1 MRKVWQATA
10 DRLMPRRVLLDVYEY
25 LVLFFGLGFL
35 ACLCLLWSIFAVLL
49 HCVLPERWQRPLGRA
64 AIMAGFRF
72 YLVSLELTRGFRF
85 DLHALDSL
93 RDQGPLIIAPN
104 HPSLLDAVMIL
115 SRLPNVA
122 CILKAALLDNLLFG
136 AGSRLA
142 HYIRNDSPRGMIREA
157 VEDLRRGSHLLLF
170 PEGTRTTRMPINAC
184 KGGIALIAARA
195 GVPIQTVFIETDSAF
210 LGKTWPL
217 FRRAA
222 LPIRYR
228 VRLGR
233 RFVPSDNARVFTAE
247 LEHYYVAELKPL
259 PASARPSKST

>member
-1 MRKVWQATA
+1 MA
-10 DRLMPRRVLLDVYEY
+10 RRALVALYEY

-35 ACLCLLWSIFAVLL
+35 AFLCLSWSILAVFL
-49 HCVLPERWQRPLGRA
+49 HRWLPGRWGRPLGRA

-72 YLVSLELTRGFRF
+72 YLASLELTRGFRF
-85 DLHALDSL
+85 DLRALNSL
-93 RDQGPLIIAPN
+93 RGHGPLIIAPN

-122 CILKAALLDNLLFG
+122 CILKAALMDNILFG

-142 HYIRNDSPRGMIREA
+142 RYIRNDSPRGMIRES
-157 VEDLRRGSHLLLF
+157 VDDLRRGSQLLLF
-170 PEGTRTTRMPINAC
+170 PEGTRTTRTPVNAF
-184 KGGIALIAARA
+184 KGGIGLIAARA
-195 GVPIQTVFIETDSAF
+195 GVPVQTVFIETDSAF

-233 RFVPSDNARVFTAE
+233 RFDPPGDARLFMAE
-247 LEHYYVAELKPL
+247 LERYFAAELKP
-259 PASARPSKST
+259 PAAPPHPATAASESFPQRP

>member
-1 MRKVWQATA
+1 MRKAGPATA
-10 DRLMPRRVLLDVYEY
+10 DWLMPRRALLAAYEY
-25 LVLFFGLGFL
+25 LVLLFGLGFL
-35 ACLCLLWSIFAVLL
+35 ACLCLLWSVFAVFLQR
-49 HCVLPERWQRPLGRA
+49 VLPARWGRPLGRA

-72 YLVSLELTRGFRF
+72 YLASLELTRGFRF
-85 DLHALDSL
+85 DLQALDSL

-122 CILKAALLDNLLFG
+122 CILKASLLDNLLFG

-157 VEDLRRGSHLLLF
+157 VEDLRRGSQLLLF
-170 PEGTRTTRMPINAC
+170 PEGTRTTRTPVNPF
-184 KGGIALIAARA
+184 KGGIGLIAARA
-195 GVPIQTVFIETDSAF
+195 GAPVQTVFIETDSAF
-210 LGKTWPL
+210 LGKNWPL

-222 LPIRYR
+222 LPVRYR

-233 RFVPSDNARVFTAE
+233 RFDPPGNAQLFVTE
-247 LEHYYVAELKPL
+247 LEHYYAAELRPH
-259 PASARPSKST
+259 PAAAHPPQTV

>member
-1 MRKVWQATA
+1 MA
-10 DRLMPRRVLLDVYEY
+10 DWLMPRRILLAVYEY
-25 LVLFFGLGFL
+25 LVLLFGLGFL
-35 ACLCLLWSIFAVLL
+35 AYLCLLWSVFAVLL
-49 HCVLPERWQRPLGRA
+49 HRVLPERWVRPLGRA

-72 YLVSLELTRGFRF
+72 YLASLELTRGFRF

-93 RDQGPLIIAPN
+93 REQGPLIIAPN

-122 CILKAALLDNLLFG
+122 CILKAVLLDNILFG

-157 VEDLRRGSHLLLF
+157 VEDLRRGSQLLLF
-170 PEGTRTTRMPINAC
+170 PEGTRTTRMPVNAF
-184 KGGIALIAARA
+184 KGGISLIAAYA
-195 GVPIQTVFIETDSAF
+195 GVPIQTVFIETNSAF
-210 LGKTWPL
+210 LGKNWPL

-222 LPIRYR
+222 LPIYYR

-233 RFVPSDNARVFTAE
+233 RFDPSGNTRLFTAE
-247 LEHYYVAELKPL
+247 LEHYFATELRPL
-259 PASARPSKST
+259 PAVARPSQNT

>member
-1 MRKVWQATA
+1 LAA
-10 DRLMPRRVLLDVYEY
+10 VYDY
-25 LVLFFGLGFL
+25 FVLFFGLGFL
-35 ACLCLLWSIFAVLL
+35 ACLCLAWSIFAVVL
-49 HCVLPERWQRPLGRA
+49 HRVLPSRWAHPLGRS

-72 YLVSLELTRGFRF
+72 YLASLEFTRGFRF

-93 RDQGPLIIAPN
+93 HELGPLIIAPN

-122 CILKAALLDNLLFG
+122 CILKAALMDNLLFG

-142 HYIRNDSPRGMIREA
+142 GYIRNDSPRGMIRES
-157 VEDLRRGSHLLLF
+157 VEDLRRGSQLLLF
-170 PEGTRTTRMPINAC
+170 PEGTRTIRTPVNPF
-184 KGGIALIAARA
+184 KGGIGLIAMRA

-217 FRRAA
+217 LRRPA

-233 RFVPSDNARVFTAE
+233 RFDPPANARVFMDE
-247 LEHYYVAELKPL
+247 LERYFAAELKSPNL
-259 PASARPSKST
+259 GQQP